1 MKAIEFVK
9 KNGIEKSKIHL
20 DRMKSAISSETF
32 LMPKGLSR
40 EEKRRLILEAGK
52 KPSPQWSNANDK
64 NPMPTRISCFRV

>member
-20 DRMKSAISSETF
+20 DRMKSALASETF
-32 LMPKGLSR
+32 VMPQGLSR

-52 KPSPQWSNANDK
+52 KPSHQWSNANDQ
-64 NPMPTRISCFRV
+64 NPMPIRIPYF

>member
-1 MKAIEFVK
+1 MNVMGLIIAQTQNQKAVPVRI
-9 KNGIEKSKIHL
+9 NL

-52 KPSPQWSNANDK
+52 K
-64 NPMPTRISCFRV
+64 

>member
-1 MKAIEFVK
+1 MNVMRSIITTTSNQKTAPIRI
-9 KNGIEKSKIHL
+9 NL

-52 KPSPQWSNANDK
+52 K
-64 NPMPTRISCFRV
+64 

>member
-1 MKAIEFVK
+1 MSVMGFMVTTTQTQKTAPI
-9 KNGIEKSKIHL
+9 KINL

-52 KPSPQWSNANDK
+52 K
-64 NPMPTRISCFRV
+64 